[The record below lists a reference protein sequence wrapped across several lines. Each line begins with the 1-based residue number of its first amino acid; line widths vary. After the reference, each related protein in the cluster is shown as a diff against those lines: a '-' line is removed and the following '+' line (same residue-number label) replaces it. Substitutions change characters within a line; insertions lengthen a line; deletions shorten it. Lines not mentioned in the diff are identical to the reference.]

1 MTNQY
6 RVEGKTALVTGGAR
20 GIGKAIVERLADARW
35 ITGQV
40 LDASEGSCL

>member
-6 RVEGKTALVTGGAR
+6 RVEGKTTLVTGAR